1 MIDKKHVLNGVKSV
15 VLDLDGTLY
24 DKRGLARRMV
34 RRLFWCL
41 PLLASERLARR
52 NMHYLQFATGEEF
65 YDCFFHMMA
74 RGHWWNAKIA
84 AKWYELVYMPA
95 MIRLIAKRQPIRHE
109 VMDLIAECKERGIK
123 SNLRALKQ
131 EIIERDYQD
140 THRTH
145 SPLKKADDAIEID
158 TSDMTIV
165 QVTDEILKIVESKL

>member
-1 MIDKKHVLNGVKSV
+1 MHSKSID
-15 VLDLDGTLY
+15 TP
-24 DKRGLARRMV
+24 RG
-34 RRLFWCL
+34 
-41 PLLASERLARR
+41 
-52 NMHYLQFATGEEF
+52 
-65 YDCFFHMMA
+65 
-74 RGHWWNAKIA
+74 RGYYIDEN
-84 AKWYELVYMPA
+84 
-95 MIRLIAKRQPIRHE
+95 
-109 VMDLIAECKERGIK
+109 KERGIK